1 MVCAAGSM
9 PGDLHKLWR
18 TRDPKGY
25 HVEYGYSCMGYEIAG
40 GLGVK
45 MAAPDREVFVMV
57 GDGSYLM
64 MAQEIVT
71 AVQEGIKLVVV
82 LVQNHGF
89 ASIGEPC
96 PSPSARNGSA
106 RAIAIAPARSEPAGG
121 WTATSCRPTWPPTP
135 RASAPTSC
143 A

>member
-1 MVCAAGSM
+1 MVAAAGSL

-25 HVEYGYSCMGYEIAG
+25 HVEYAYSCMGYEIAA

-64 MAQEIVT
+64 MNSELVT
-71 AVQEGIKLVVV
+71 AVAEGVKIIVV
-82 LVQNHGF
+82 LVVNHGF
-89 ASIGEPC
+89 QSIGALS
-96 PSPSARNGSA
+96 SPSGSSASA
-106 RAIAIAPARSEPAGG
+106 RGTV
-121 WTATSCRPTWPPTP
+121 TA
-135 RASAPTSC
+135 A
-143 A
+143 